1 MTANHANHSADSP
14 PPETKPA
21 GLPEAPAAGQAI
33 GHPAVSRNIA
43 FVAKGGGI
51 TFAGKMFLTG
61 VRVITAVVLAR
72 LLQAEQF
79 GMYSL
84 ALSAANIAVAVAI
97 MGLDAALVRYVAV
110 LANHKREEELWGALQ
125 LGIGVATLSSLLT
138 GGLLF
143 ALAYP
148 AADILF
154 GEPKLAPL
162 LQLVSVIVPMLTLSE
177 VLAGATRGFKRMDY
191 ATLAQFII
199 QPVIRLG
206 LIVILAL
213 GGFSAAEAII
223 TFGLA
228 DLAASIILVYFLHRQ
243 FGLRRPLRGA
253 RRDARAIMAFSVP
266 VWLSDMMV
274 KFHHNFQTLI
284 LGSLSTIAGVGVF
297 TVASQ
302 VTMISGQLSS
312 SINVSA
318 KPVIA
323 ELHDRGDVP
332 EMGRIYQT
340 ANKWG
345 VTAQLPVF
353 LLMLLFPRQ
362 ILSIFGES
370 FTDGATALII
380 LATSALVLVGT
391 GMGGIII
398 DMTGHTRLK
407 LINSVTRLVIFLTL
421 DVLLIPRWG
430 VIGAATAA
438 LVGEASVNLLRLAQ
452 VYYLFRLLPYS
463 RDFLKPLAAA
473 LAALLVA
480 LAVGRWLPPGESLIN
495 AAAGAI
501 ALVAVYGV
509 LVLRL
514 GFSPEERAMALA
526 ARRRAGGV
534 VSRARARS

>member
-1 MTANHANHSADSP
+1 MTEHSADS
-14 PPETKPA
+14 
-21 GLPEAPAAGQAI
+21 LPVGVKNADRPDAPAAGRA
-33 GHPAVSRNIA
+33 AVSHNIA

-61 VRVITAVVLAR
+61 VRVVTAVVLAR

-110 LANHKREEELWGALQ
+110 LANHKEEDALWGALQ

-138 GGLLF
+138 GTLLF

-148 AADILF
+148 AAEMLF
-154 GEPKLAPL
+154 GEPQLAPL

-177 VLAGATRGFKRMDY
+177 VLAGAIRGFKRMDY

-199 QPVIRLG
+199 QPVIRLAM
-206 LIVILAL
+206 IAVLAL

-228 DLAASIILVYFLHRQ
+228 DLAASFILLYFLHKQ

-266 VWLSDMMV
+266 VWLSDMMI
-274 KFHHNFQTLI
+274 KFHSNFQTLI
-284 LGSLSTIAGVGVF
+284 LGTLNTIAGVGVF

-302 VTMISGQLSS
+302 VTMISGQFSS
-312 SINVSA
+312 SINVTA
-318 KPVIA
+318 KPIIA
-323 ELHDRGDVP
+323 ELHDQGDLP

-353 LLMLLFPRQ
+353 LLMLLFPQQ
-362 ILSIFGES
+362 ILSIFGQS
-370 FTDGATALII
+370 FTDGAVALII
-380 LATSALVLVGT
+380 LSVSALILVGT

-407 LINSVTRLVIFLTL
+407 LFNSIARLAIFLSF

-430 VIGAATAA
+430 VTGAATAA
-438 LVGEASVNLLRLAQ
+438 LIGEASVNLLRLGQ
-452 VYYLFRLLPYS
+452 VYYLFRLLPYN
-463 RDFLKPLAAA
+463 RDFLKPVGAA
-473 LAALLVA
+473 LAGLLAALV
-480 LAVGRWLPPGESLIN
+480 VGRWLPPGASLVN
-495 AAAGAI
+495 AAVGA
-501 ALVAVYGV
+501 AVLMAVYGG

-514 GFSPEERAMALA
+514 GFSLEERAMIQT
-526 ARRRAGGV
+526 ARRKA
-534 VSRARARS
+534 SSKLKSKH